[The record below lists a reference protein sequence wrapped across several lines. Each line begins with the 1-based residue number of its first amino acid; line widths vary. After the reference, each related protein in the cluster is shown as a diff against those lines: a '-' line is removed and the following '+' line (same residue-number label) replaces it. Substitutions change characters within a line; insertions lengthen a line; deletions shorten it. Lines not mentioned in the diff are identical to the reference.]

1 VSEPQ
6 TLISTEK
13 LLTETNKAQQLTSE
27 SQIIVAL
34 SIKARS
40 ANTAVVRIGPS
51 TVEGKGYPL
60 AAGESVE
67 FDVIDPTRIYLYG
80 NENDGVNWLGL
91 KP

>member
-1 VSEPQ
+1 MSEPQ
-6 TLISTEK
+6 TLIFGEK
-13 LLTETNKAQQLTSE
+13 LLTETNKAQQLTTKSE
-27 SQIIVAL
+27 IITAL
-34 SIKARS
+34 SVKARS
-40 ANTAVVRIGPS
+40 ANAATVRIGPS
-51 TVEGKGYPL
+51 TVESKGYPL